1 MKKIRISTLTLLS
14 LFFSVACMAQ
24 DTSVEMA
31 DIMRSNGKI
40 YVVIGVISIILSG
53 ILIYLISIDRK
64 LRSIE
69 KNHQKGK

>member
-1 MKKIRISTLTLLS
+1 MKKIKTSILILFSLL
-14 LFFSVACMAQ
+14 FSVACTAQ

-31 DIMRSNGKI
+31 DTMRSNGKI

-69 KNHQKGK
+69 KSLPKGK

>member
-1 MKKIRISTLTLLS
+1 MKKIKTSILILFSLL
-14 LFFSVACMAQ
+14 FSVACIAQ

-31 DIMRSNGKI
+31 DVMRSNGKI

-69 KNHQKGK
+69 KSLPKGK